1 MSKKSLHSLIGN
13 RFLWQF
19 LSLCLVFGVWEFA
32 HNTGFNPA
40 FPAFSST
47 IKSMIRLI
55 ANGQLTRAYAD
66 TLQPLTIGLLFSA
79 LIGISL
85 GISMGLSRK
94 LEWFTVVPLIVLQAA
109 PMAAVIPLIVFVYG
123 IGFAAKFVAVVVL
136 AAPGIILNS
145 FRGIRAVKPVLIEMG
160 EVFLATRWQRI
171 SKIIIPAASG
181 MIVASLRMGLAG
193 AFVGVILAEL
203 LITPTGIGDLI
214 TYYSS
219 VGKYADMYATILSL
233 LVLSTITVSTLQLV
247 EVRYFSPH
255 MRKPRELEAR
265 TPQSN

>member
-1 MSKKSLHSLIGN
+1 MSKKRLHSLIGH
-13 RFLWQF
+13 RFFWRL

-47 IKSMIRLI
+47 IRSMIRLI
-55 ANGQLTRAYAD
+55 ANGILTKAYAN
-66 TLQPLTIGLLFSA
+66 TLQPLAMGLLFSA
-79 LIGISL
+79 FIGISL

-123 IGFAAKFVAVVVL
+123 IGFMAKFVAVVIL

-145 FRGIRAVKPVLIEMG
+145 FRGIRAVKPVLVQMG

-171 SKIIIPAASG
+171 SKIIIPAASITMEPSG
-181 MIVASLRMGLAG
+181 TARVRLLASSLPN
-193 AFVGVILAEL
+193 F
-203 LITPTGIGDLI
+203 
-214 TYYSS
+214 
-219 VGKYADMYATILSL
+219 LSRRQV
-233 LVLSTITVSTLQLV
+233 LVT
-247 EVRYFSPH
+247 
-255 MRKPRELEAR
+255 
-265 TPQSN
+265 